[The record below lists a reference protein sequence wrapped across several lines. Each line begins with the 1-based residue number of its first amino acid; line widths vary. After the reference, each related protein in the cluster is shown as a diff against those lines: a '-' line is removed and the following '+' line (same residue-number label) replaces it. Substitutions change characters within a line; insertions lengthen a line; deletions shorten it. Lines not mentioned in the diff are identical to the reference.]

1 MPITMRVIRLKFT
14 PLEFETPLLDL
25 LLGVNLTLKF
35 TPLEFE
41 TFFLKSFVKLVIVKI
56 YSVGV

>member
-1 MPITMRVIRLKFT
+1 MAVRLIS
-14 PLEFETPLLDL
+14 LVLL
-25 LLGVNLTLKF
+25 LKF

-41 TFFLKSFVKLVIVKI
+41 TFARARPVFLVEVKI